1 MRREVRKKIKKY
13 ERISALLDY
22 IGIPVSVAIVIVSF
36 TLFTVSK
43 LLGFLVMGAGFLTL
57 VGVVTASVLFQGKSE
72 SVAVEEHYHKL
83 EEKLRQKQQSASNEN
98 VIVEDFVNEN
108 DNHEDSQIIT
118 NMSETNNTINNND
131 DKDIEL

>member
-22 IGIPVSVAIVIVSF
+22 IGIPVSVAIVMVSF

-57 VGVVTASVLFQGKSE
+57 IGVVTASVLFQGKSE
-72 SVAVEEHYHKL
+72 SVAVEEHYRKL

-108 DNHEDSQIIT
+108 NNHEDSQIIT

-131 DKDIEL
+131 EKDIQL

>member
-1 MRREVRKKIKKY
+1 MRREARKKIKKY
-13 ERISALLDY
+13 KRISALLDY

-57 VGVVTASVLFQGKSE
+57 IGVVTASVLFQGKSE
-72 SVAVEEHYHKL
+72 SVAVEENYRRL

-108 DNHEDSQIIT
+108 NDHKDSQIIT
-118 NMSETNNTINNND
+118 NINETNNTINND
-131 DKDIEL
+131 DEKNIEL